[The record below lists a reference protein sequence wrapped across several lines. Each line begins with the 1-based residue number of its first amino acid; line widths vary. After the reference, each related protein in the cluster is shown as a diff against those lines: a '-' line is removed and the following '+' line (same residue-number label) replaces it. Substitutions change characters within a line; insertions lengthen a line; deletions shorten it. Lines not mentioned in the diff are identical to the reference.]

1 LVVGEQFVGGQL
13 RERVQSR
20 EENAMTPG
28 RTAMAGTLGR
38 CCASAV
44 YRCIRAA
51 ALLGALAF
59 SFPLLADSPGDSR
72 AYRLGPGDR
81 ITVTVF
87 GQAELSGDILVDGAG
102 NILLPFVGPIEV
114 KDLTTLECQ
123 NLVRDRLADGIL
135 KQPSVSVRISEL
147 RPLYILGDVSA
158 PGAYPF
164 RYGSTVQSAV
174 AVAGGFGLPQLVQG
188 AAVSEFLLADERVRQ
203 LSFQK
208 QALLV
213 RRARL
218 EAQRDGMKTF
228 SPPAPQG
235 MTEGAPTFGGSAT
248 QQQASSIV
256 ADETDIFEAQAAI
269 LQRQLDLLG
278 SQKPRIEKEIESFN
292 GQIEAAKKQLEV
304 VKQQADQYSRL
315 VKQGLG
321 IVNSELQLRLTEA
334 NHESELWR
342 ITTEVLRL
350 QMEAGELD
358 LKIHEAEASFK
369 RQVITELR
377 DVRERLRELDVT
389 LPSAREIREVK
400 LQQAGSIAGAEAARS
415 ISITRTRN
423 GEATVFQA
431 TQTTTLE
438 PGDIIDVKKWLP
450 RELTYQGTSASEPG
464 LRPYHLRP
472 YQMGATGP
480 ERPVASASR

>member
-1 LVVGEQFVGGQL
+1 
-13 RERVQSR
+13 
-20 EENAMTPG
+20 MTPG

-38 CCASAV
+38 RCASAV

-51 ALLGALAF
+51 ALLGALVF
-59 SFPLLADSPGDSR
+59 SSPLLADSPGDSL
-72 AYRLGPGDR
+72 AYKLGPGDR

-87 GQAELSGDILVDGAG
+87 GQAELSGDVLVDGAG
-102 NILLPFVGPIEV
+102 NILLPFIGPIEV
-114 KDLTTLECQ
+114 KDLTPLECQ
-123 NLVRDRLADGIL
+123 NLIQGRLADGL
-135 KQPSVSVRISEL
+135 LQQPSVSVRISEF
-147 RPLYILGDVSA
+147 RPLYILGDVRA

-174 AVAGGFGLPQLVQG
+174 AVAGGFGLPQMFQA

-228 SPPAPQG
+228 SPPTPQG
-235 MTEGAPTFGGSAT
+235 VTEGAPMSGGGAT

-256 ADETDIFEAQAAI
+256 ADETDTFEKQRAV
-269 LQRQLDLLG
+269 LQQQLDLLG

-292 GQIEAAKKQLEV
+292 GQIATAKKQLELIH
-304 VKQQADQYSRL
+304 QQADQYTRL

-321 IVNSELQLRLTEA
+321 LANAELQLRLMEG
-334 NHESELWR
+334 NQESELWR
-342 ITTEVLRL
+342 LTTQVLRL
-350 QMEAGELD
+350 QMEASELD
-358 LKIHEAEASFK
+358 LKIHEADASFK

-389 LPSAREIREVK
+389 LPSAREIREVR

-415 ISITRTRN
+415 ISVTRTRN
-423 GEATVFQA
+423 GKATVLQA
-431 TQTTTLE
+431 TETTTLE
-438 PGDIIDVKKWLP
+438 PGDIIDVKRLLSHQMEVQSP
-450 RELTYQGTSASEPG
+450 LVGQSGFPPDQMRAAGRQEPIAS
-464 LRPYHLRP
+464 
-472 YQMGATGP
+472 
-480 ERPVASASR
+480 VSR

>member
-1 LVVGEQFVGGQL
+1 M
-13 RERVQSR
+13 R
-20 EENAMTPG
+20 PG
-28 RTAMAGTLGR
+28 RTAIAGTLGR
-38 CCASAV
+38 RGASAV
-44 YRCIRAA
+44 YRCVRAA

-59 SFPLLADSPGDSR
+59 SFPLLADSPADSR
-72 AYRLGPGDR
+72 AYKLGPGDR

-87 GQAELSGDILVDGAG
+87 GQAELSGEILVDGAG
-102 NILLPFVGPIEV
+102 NILLPLIGPIEV

-123 NLVRDRLADGIL
+123 NLVRARLADGIL
-135 KQPSVSVRISEL
+135 KQPSVSVRISEP
-147 RPLYILGDVSA
+147 RPLYILGDVRA

-174 AVAGGFGLPQLVQG
+174 AVAGGFGLAQLVQG

-235 MTEGAPTFGGSAT
+235 MTEGAPTFGGRAT
-248 QQQASSIV
+248 QQQASIV
-256 ADETDIFEAQAAI
+256 ADETDTFETQAAI
-269 LQRQLDLLG
+269 LQHQLDLLR
-278 SQKPRIEKEIESFN
+278 SQKPRIEKEIEAFN
-292 GQIEAAKKQLEV
+292 GQIATANKQLEL
-304 VKQQADQYSRL
+304 VKQHADQYSRL

-321 IVNSELQLRLTEA
+321 LVNAELQFRLMET
-334 NHESELWR
+334 NQESELWR
-342 ITTEVLRL
+342 LTTQVLRL

-358 LKIHEAEASFK
+358 LKIQEAEASFK

-377 DVRERLRELDVT
+377 EVRERLREVDVT

-400 LQQAGSIAGAEAARS
+400 LEQAGSMAGAEAARS
-415 ISITRTRN
+415 ISVTRIRN
-423 GEATVFQA
+423 GEATVFQV
-431 TQTTTLE
+431 TETTIVE
-438 PGDIIDVKKWLP
+438 PGDIIDVKKSLP
-450 RELTYQGTSASEPG
+450 RESPLGSASAKPLG
-464 LRPYHLRP
+464 VHGYR
-472 YQMGATGP
+472 MGAAAPEKPVGP
-480 ERPVASASR
+480 MPR